1 MKVTEQKLTD
11 GRIRLDA
18 VASPA
23 EVNHAFTVAQYLS
36 LQDLGIRVPQGK
48 TAQQVAADEL
58 HIKDLD
64 ALAAPKAA
72 QYLVPFAI
80 DKRNLTPAFMP
91 AEVPT
96 GTIKRGEPFE
106 FSVTITPKPTY
117 ELDDYSPVSVTVP
130 PSDIPE
136 SEIDKQLVNLAESYA
151 TFVSADPHPIEET
164 DCALIAMDAEQ
175 DGKPLPALHTEGRTY
190 AMGMNLM
197 PEEFERNLL
206 GMQPGETKTFT
217 VAMPGEGG
225 KPGDAIE
232 FTVTVKEVQDRKIPV
247 IDDAWVKENFPML
260 PGVEGVRESLR
271 ATMKQQVEQQIDQM
285 KMQAAASEIARRF
298 KGGIPDVIHDAT
310 QRALVDDLRLRT
322 KAQGMTFEQY
332 MEQMGGQQNFS
343 LMLALQARETL
354 AQGYALD
361 AVFRHERLKVTDAD
375 VAATCRAMNPQ
386 NPQIVCRDMEDN
398 GRGFALREACERY
411 VANKW
416 LADHATVTVMQPDA
430 APVAAA
436 AAAQGEGGEG
446 ESAVKSEEVPAPE
459 E

>member
-11 GRIRLDA
+11 GRIRLAA

-48 TAQQVAADEL
+48 TAQQVATEQL

-106 FSVTITPKPTY
+106 FSITITPKPTY
-117 ELDDYSPVSVTVP
+117 ELADYSPVAVTVP
-130 PSDIPE
+130 PSDVPE
-136 SEIDKQLVNLAESYA
+136 SEIDKQMNNLAESYA
-151 TFVSADPHPIEET
+151 TFVAADPHPVGEA
-164 DCALIAMDAEQ
+164 DCALIAMDAVQ
-175 DGKPLPALHTEGRTY
+175 DGKPLPALHTDGRTY

-206 GMQPGETKTFT
+206 GMQPGDTKTFS

-225 KPGDAIE
+225 APGGAIE
-232 FTVTVKEVQDRKIPV
+232 FTVTVKEVQDRLVPV

-271 ATMKQQVEQQIDQM
+271 TTMKQQVEQQIDQL
-285 KMQAAASEIARRF
+285 KMQGAATEIARRF
-298 KGGIPDVIHDAT
+298 KGSIPDAIHDAT
-310 QRALVDDLRLRT
+310 QRALVDDLRMRT
-322 KAQGMTFEQY
+322 KAQGIPFEQY
-332 MEQMGGQQNFS
+332 MGQMGGQQNFS
-343 LMLALQARETL
+343 LMVALQSRETL

-361 AVFRHERLKVTDAD
+361 AVFRHEHLKVTDAD

-386 NPQIVCRDMEDN
+386 NPQAVCRDMEDN

-416 LADHATVTVMQPDA
+416 LADHAIVTVMQPDGQPA
-430 APVAAA
+430 V
-436 AAAQGEGGEG
+436 AAQGEAHNEA
-446 ESAVKSEEVPAPE
+446 SAEDAAPAKSE
-459 E
+459 